1 LRPSGW
7 LARSADQ
14 AAGGVK
20 EMAGM
25 TLPPWLEV
33 WRDPAWRDALA
44 AFAGTAQ
51 EALAWITPWM
61 GPALEWVAPLLWVFW
76 GVGMVALLVVAAGSQ
91 FVIGRMQSAPSR

>member
-1 LRPSGW
+1 VRRSGLRQAGARADSGQALRPSGW

-25 TLPPWLEV
+25 TLP
-33 WRDPAWRDALA
+33 
-44 AFAGTAQ
+44 
-51 EALAWITPWM
+51 PWM